1 MNKLIKKSAYAWIV
15 SAAVALGMLGSVQAV
30 QAQAADG
37 VTQPA
42 KAKTKVKAKKKAATA
57 RGNKVKYVRGS
68 EETTSERSTRLKR
81 ECKGRVNAGAC
92 EGYTR

>member
-1 MNKLIKKSAYAWIV
+1 MNKLVKKSAYALLV
-15 SAAVALGMLGSVQAV
+15 SAAVALGLLGSV

-42 KAKTKVKAKKKAATA
+42 KTKAKKKAAA

>member
-1 MNKLIKKSAYAWIV
+1 MNHLVKKTAYAWVV
-15 SAAVALGMLGSVQAV
+15 SVAVVFGLVGTV
-30 QAQAADG
+30 QAQTADG

-42 KAKTKVKAKKKAATA
+42 KSKSKSKAKKKAAP
-57 RGNKVKYVRGS
+57 RGNKVKVVRGS
-68 EETTSERSTRLKR
+68 EETAGERSTRLKR

>member
-1 MNKLIKKSAYAWIV
+1 MNKLVKKSACALVV
-15 SAAVALGMLGSVQAV
+15 SAAVALGMLGSVQA
-30 QAQAADG
+30 QAAQSADD
-37 VTQPA
+37 VTQPT
-42 KAKTKVKAKKKAATA
+42 KAKTKAKKKAASA

-68 EETTSERSTRLKR
+68 EESTSERSTRLKR

>member
-1 MNKLIKKSAYAWIV
+1 MNKLVKKSACAWLV
-15 SAAVALGMLGSVQAV
+15 SAAVALGVLGSV
-30 QAQAADG
+30 QAQAADS
-37 VTQPA
+37 VTQPT
-42 KAKTKVKAKKKAATA
+42 KAKTKKKAATA

-68 EETTSERSTRLKR
+68 EESTSERSTRLKR